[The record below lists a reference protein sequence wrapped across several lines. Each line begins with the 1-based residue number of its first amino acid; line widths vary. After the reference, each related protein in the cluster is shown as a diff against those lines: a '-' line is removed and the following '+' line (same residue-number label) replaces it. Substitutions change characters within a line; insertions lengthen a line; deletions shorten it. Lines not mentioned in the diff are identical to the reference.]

1 MLTPVGVEHRTEQS
15 EAIVLAPQD
24 EDEEDDF
31 IELVDLD
38 FSVLDGFE
46 LPKDLLLSGSGSL
59 DFSGLPGLL
68 GSLGLAEP
76 AP

>member
-1 MLTPVGVEHRTEQS
+1 VEQVWVLTPVGVEHRTEQS

-46 LPKDLLLSGSGSL
+46 LP
-59 DFSGLPGLL
+59 
-68 GSLGLAEP
+68 EE
-76 AP
+76 